1 MSVVEITIVVIVALL
16 VIAVIAGGLLW
27 WRHHSLRRRF
37 GPEYDRAVSEHDGT
51 LAAERELR
59 ARQKRHAKLEL
70 RPLDA
75 ATRERYATAWQ
86 QIQAE
91 FVDAPD
97 TAIGEAD
104 QLLNQLVAD
113 RGYATGDQD
122 EKLGQLSVEHAQT
135 LTAYRQAGEIYR
147 RHQQGEATTEELR
160 QALVHYRELFAELLG
175 EQPVDRSNGHASESR
190 NERSDQ
196 PAAGPA
202 DQSAAGPADQPA
214 AGPADP
220 ADGKGDAADAK
231 GGGRVRQATS
241 SRNRRTRR

>member
-1 MSVVEITIVVIVALL
+1 MSVVEITIVVMVAVL
-16 VIAVIAGGLLW
+16 VIAVIVGGLLW
-27 WRHHSLRRRF
+27 WRHHSLRSRF
-37 GPEYDRAVSEHDGT
+37 GPEYDRAVSEHDSK

-59 ARQKRHAKLEL
+59 ARQKRHAKLDL

-86 QIQAE
+86 RIQAG

-113 RGYATGDQD
+113 RGYPTGDPD
-122 EKLGQLSVEHAQT
+122 EKLGQLSVEHART
-135 LTAYRQAGEIYR
+135 LTAYRQAGETYR

-175 EQPVDRSNGHASESR
+175 EQPVDRRNGHASER
-190 NERSDQ
+190 RDERGDQ
-196 PAAGPA
+196 PV
-202 DQSAAGPADQPA
+202 D
-214 AGPADP
+214 DP
-220 ADGKGDAADAK
+220 SDAK
-231 GGGRVRQATS
+231 GDGRVRQATS
-241 SRNRRTRR
+241 SRKRRARR